1 MRLSMLA
8 GLCLLSTAALA
19 QSVVAPGPWTMD
31 FILADGTYEGIPGYW
46 SKESCEGAIAKVT
59 EGYRGHN
66 GRCFYNGLPVNGY
79 TVTEGWPCPQQHF
92 VSAYPSREPA
102 TLQSPRCYKRVRA
115 GFVSSTGS
123 GPMSEPLLGPGSS
136 SERGVQISLPCRS
149 GYARRSPGFG
159 FCPWGGISA

>member
-19 QSVVAPGPWTMD
+19 QVVVAPGPWTMD
-31 FILADGTYEGIPGYW
+31 FILADGRYESIPGYW

-79 TVTEGWPCPQQHF
+79 TVTEGSPRPPRHF
-92 VSAYPSREPA
+92 VKAYPSRETFEAAKPKV
-102 TLQSPRCYKRVRA
+102 LQEGESWLCE
-115 GFVSSTGS
+115 
-123 GPMSEPLLGPGSS
+123 GP
-136 SERGVQISLPCRS
+136 VQ
-149 GYARRSPGFG
+149 
-159 FCPWGGISA
+159 